1 VSHDPSFGGRA
12 RLRPPKSLPLAM
24 LAVTF
29 ALSGLGLGIAAATSS
44 GWSRS
49 TYLDRNPQTTRTPA
63 ATGPRIPISSHPR
76 LRRQMPVPVRISV
89 PVINVNAPLVALG
102 RNADGSAKVPR
113 SFGVAGWFRPGPEP
127 GERGAAVILGHV
139 DSKSGPGVFYR
150 LKALRRGDRILIRLR
165 TGELL
170 PFTVTGAR
178 EASKHRFPTR
188 LVYAHT
194 GPPTLRLVTCGGSF
208 NSASGHYIDN
218 YIVFARLDA

>member
-1 VSHDPSFGGRA
+1 
-12 RLRPPKSLPLAM
+12 
-24 LAVTF
+24 
-29 ALSGLGLGIAAATSS
+29 
-44 GWSRS
+44 
-49 TYLDRNPQTTRTPA
+49 
-63 ATGPRIPISSHPR
+63 
-76 LRRQMPVPVRISV
+76 
-89 PVINVNAPLVALG
+89 
-102 RNADGSAKVPR
+102 
-113 SFGVAGWFRPGPEP
+113 
-127 GERGAAVILGHV
+127 VILGHV